1 MSVTPVKTLVVHTG
15 EGGVPVLAE
24 PVRLVNPDGTP
35 FTGSGAAVTVETLGG
50 ASSIGKAVM
59 KASTGAAARTAI
71 GAGTSSFS
79 GAYGDLTGKPSIP
92 TMPTASTL
100 SGATTVGKA
109 VMGAADTAAARKAIG
124 AGTSSFSGSYTD
136 LTNKPTIPAA
146 ATWASISGKPATAT
160 AITDP
165 AADATAATLGT
176 TIKAML
182 ATMRTWGLIAK

>member
-1 MSVTPVKTLVVHTG
+1 MSVTPVKTLIVHAG

-35 FTGSGAAVTVETLGG
+35 FTGAGGAVTVETLGG

-79 GAYGDLTGKPSIP
+79 GAYGDLTGKPTIP

-109 VMGAADTAAARKAIG
+109 VMGAADAAAARKAIG

-136 LTNKPTIPAA
+136 LTNKPSIPVA
-146 ATWASISGKPATAT
+146 ATWANISGKPAPAT
-160 AITDP
+160 AITDL
-165 AADATAATLGT
+165 AAGADAAAIVTAVN
-176 TIKAML
+176 KAFAAL
-182 ATMRTWGLIAK
+182 RAFGVIAK

>member
-15 EGGVPVLAE
+15 EGVVPVLAE

-35 FTGSGAAVTVETLGG
+35 FTGAGAAVTVETLGG
-50 ASSIGKAVM
+50 ASVIGKAVM

-146 ATWASISGKPATAT
+146 ATWANISGKPAPAA
-160 AITDP
+160 AITDL
-165 AADATAATLGT
+165 AAGADAAAITAAVN
-176 TIKAML
+176 KAFAAL
-182 ATMRTWGLIAK
+182 RAFGVIAK